1 MAIFVKKKKSCTRNK
16 SSLNFIRALLDY
28 KMKAYQKTKLFSI
41 LIILQKVK
49 KNQIK
54 KFSIMATSK
63 TKITS
68 SRPSDSFLQEP
79 GIVTPLGTLLRP
91 LNSEAGK
98 VLPGWG
104 TTVLMA
110 VFILLFAVFLLI
122 ILEIYNNSL
131 ILDEVT
137 NSWQSLAK

>member
-1 MAIFVKKKKSCTRNK
+1 
-16 SSLNFIRALLDY
+16 
-28 KMKAYQKTKLFSI
+28 
-41 LIILQKVK
+41 
-49 KNQIK
+49 
-54 KFSIMATSK
+54 MATGTSK
-63 TKITS
+63 AKTS
-68 SRPSDSFLQEP
+68 NVSNIQEP

-104 TTVLMA
+104 TTVLMG

-131 ILDEVT
+131 ILDGVT
-137 NSWQSLAK
+137 NSWLTLAK

>member
-1 MAIFVKKKKSCTRNK
+1 
-16 SSLNFIRALLDY
+16 
-28 KMKAYQKTKLFSI
+28 
-41 LIILQKVK
+41 
-49 KNQIK
+49 
-54 KFSIMATSK
+54 MATGK

-68 SRPSDSFLQEP
+68 RASETAFQEP

-104 TTVLMA
+104 TTVIMGVFMA
-110 VFILLFAVFLLI
+110 LFAVFLLI

-131 ILDEVT
+131 LLDGVT
-137 NSWQSLAK
+137 NSWQALSK

>member
-1 MAIFVKKKKSCTRNK
+1 MATK
-16 SSLNFIRALLDY
+16 
-28 KMKAYQKTKLFSI
+28 KTK
-41 LIILQKVK
+41 
-49 KNQIK
+49 
-54 KFSIMATSK
+54 ATS
-63 TKITS
+63 TQSTV
-68 SRPSDSFLQEP
+68 PQEP

-110 VFILLFAVFLLI
+110 VAILLFAVFLLI

-131 ILDEVT
+131 LLDGIS
-137 NSWQSLAK
+137 NSWESLAK